1 MNNSKVYDLRIKN
14 GMTQNELAEKSG
26 IYLRQIQRY
35 DTGENDTGKM
45 MLKNARALADAL
57 GCDVRDLL

>member
-1 MNNSKVYDLRIKN
+1 MNNSKVYNLRMKN

-45 MLKNARALADAL
+45 MLKNAIALADAL

>member
-1 MNNSKVYDLRIKN
+1 MNSGKVHELRVKS
-14 GMTQNELAEKSG
+14 GMTQNELAKKSG

-35 DTGENDTGKM
+35 DSGENDVGKM
-45 MLKNARALADAL
+45 MLRNAIALADAL

>member
-45 MLKNARALADAL
+45 MLKNAIALADAL
-57 GCDVRDLL
+57 GCDVRELL

>member
-35 DTGENDTGKM
+35 DAGEQ
-45 MLKNARALADAL
+45 
-57 GCDVRDLL
+57 

>member
-35 DTGENDTGKM
+35 DAGENDTGKM
-45 MLKNARALADAL
+45 MLKNAIALAD
-57 GCDVRDLL
+57 RSWM

>member
-45 MLKNARALADAL
+45 MLKNAIALADAL

>member
-1 MNNSKVYDLRIKN
+1 MNSSKVYDLRIKN

-45 MLKNARALADAL
+45 MLKNAIALADAL

>member
-1 MNNSKVYDLRIKN
+1 MNSSKVHDLRVKN

-45 MLKNARALADAL
+45 MLRNAIALADAL

>member
-1 MNNSKVYDLRIKN
+1 MNSSKVYDLRIKN

-45 MLKNARALADAL
+45 MLKNAIALADAL
-57 GCDVRDLL
+57 GCDVRELL

>member
-1 MNNSKVYDLRIKN
+1 MNSSKVHDLRVKN

-35 DTGENDTGKM
+35 DSGENDVGKM
-45 MLKNARALADAL
+45 MLRNAIALADAL

>member
-1 MNNSKVYDLRIKN
+1 MNNSKVYDLRMKN

-45 MLKNARALADAL
+45 MLKNAIALADAL

>member
-1 MNNSKVYDLRIKN
+1 MNSSKVHDLRVKN

-45 MLKNARALADAL
+45 MLKNAIALADAL